1 MNMILV
7 ILVKP
12 ILFRENIACFHFFLY
27 LAIVKDVYL
36 KKSANTMLK
45 SESLIHLINNLT
57 KQEKKEFSLY
67 ISNKPEKDYIF
78 LFRLID
84 DKKVSDPEELKMSF
98 LAAKPT
104 SSFNTVVIYL
114 FDLLIDILTRLRTEQ
129 DSYYLLFN
137 ELLHA
142 RVLYEKSMYQE
153 CFQVLKKVKEKA
165 VYYENHFAL
174 LVAQRLEL
182 NYLLTL
188 DFEDMDEQKLLNKQY
203 KMNNTLKSIRQ
214 LNEQSSLYELLKYRM
229 INRGAS
235 RSLEETQKLD
245 DLVTS
250 EISIVAS
257 AGVENFEIKK
267 NHQLFQANY
276 FITVGD
282 YKAAF
287 NSFVELNKLFEENSH
302 LWNNPPVYYLMTV
315 EGMLESLRIMHN
327 YEGMNYFIEKL
338 TKLSSPSSSF
348 QLNVTYVIFIY
359 RLFSFIDAGDFD
371 KAGIWIAEHQASLI
385 DKMLLLKEQQQAE
398 MSLYIALIHL
408 GNGEYRK
415 ARKRLSATIGRGHLY
430 SLPLF
435 RTIRIVNVMIHYE
448 LGDVDYIQSEI
459 RSIKREMSK
468 NKGYNLKVESFL
480 LKFLN
485 YSFADTNRKRRAE
498 IWESMAE
505 EVHALYADKYE
516 TQILRKFDFVA
527 WVEAKIFEVPLS
539 DILKREHASKS
550 KWQHRNR
557 MNEDV
562 QILF

>member
-1 MNMILV
+1 MIMILV
-7 ILVKP
+7 ILIKP

-348 QLNVTYVIFIY
+348 QLNVTYVIFLY
-359 RLFSFIDAGDFD
+359 RLFSFIDGGDFD

-485 YSFADTNRKRRAE
+485 CSFADTNRKRRAE

-550 KWQHRNR
+550 KWQHR
-557 MNEDV
+557 
-562 QILF
+562 

>member
-1 MNMILV
+1 VIMILV
-7 ILVKP
+7 ILIKP

-84 DKKVSDPEELKMSF
+84 DKKISDPEELKMAF
-98 LAAKPT
+98 LAAKPA

-338 TKLSSPSSSF
+338 AKLSSPSSSF
-348 QLNVTYVIFIY
+348 QLNVMYVIFIY

-448 LGDVDYIQSEI
+448 LGDIDYIQSEI

-485 YSFADTNRKRRAE
+485 YSFADTNRKKRAE

-550 KWQHRNR
+550 KWQHR
-557 MNEDV
+557 
-562 QILF
+562 

>member
-84 DKKVSDPEELKMSF
+84 DKKISDPEELKMSF
-98 LAAKPT
+98 LAAKPA

-371 KAGIWIAEHQASLI
+371 KAGMWIAEHQASLI

-485 YSFADTNRKRRAE
+485 YSFADTNRKKRAQ

-550 KWQHRNR
+550 KWQHK
-557 MNEDV
+557 
-562 QILF
+562 

>member
-1 MNMILV
+1 MIMILV
-7 ILVKP
+7 ILIKP

-98 LAAKPT
+98 LAAKPA

-371 KAGIWIAEHQASLI
+371 KAGMWIAEHQASLI

-485 YSFADTNRKRRAE
+485 YSFADTNRKKRAQ

-550 KWQHRNR
+550 KWQHR
-557 MNEDV
+557 
-562 QILF
+562 

>member
-1 MNMILV
+1 MIMILV
-7 ILVKP
+7 ILIKP

-84 DKKVSDPEELKMSF
+84 HKKISDPEELKMSF
-98 LAAKPT
+98 LAAKPA

-229 INRGAS
+229 INKGAS

-371 KAGIWIAEHQASLI
+371 KAGMWIAEHQASLI

-485 YSFADTNRKRRAE
+485 YSFADTNRKKRAE

-550 KWQHRNR
+550 KWQHK
-557 MNEDV
+557 
-562 QILF
+562 

>member
-250 EISIVAS
+250 EISIVAR

-327 YEGMNYFIEKL
+327 YEGMNYFIQKL
-338 TKLSSPSSSF
+338 AKLSSPSSSF
-348 QLNVTYVIFIY
+348 QLNVMYVIFIY

-371 KAGIWIAEHQASLI
+371 KAGIWIAEHQTSLI

-485 YSFADTNRKRRAE
+485 YSFADTNRKKRAE

-550 KWQHRNR
+550 KWQHR
-557 MNEDV
+557 
-562 QILF
+562 

>member
-1 MNMILV
+1 MIMILV
-7 ILVKP
+7 ILIKP

-84 DKKVSDPEELKMSF
+84 DKKISDPEELKMAF
-98 LAAKPT
+98 LAAKPA

-245 DLVTS
+245 DLVTC

-338 TKLSSPSSSF
+338 AKLSSPSSSF
-348 QLNVTYVIFIY
+348 QLNVMYVIFIY

-448 LGDVDYIQSEI
+448 LGDIDYIQSEI

-485 YSFADTNRKRRAE
+485 YSFADTNRKKRAE

-550 KWQHRNR
+550 KWQHR
-557 MNEDV
+557 
-562 QILF
+562 

>member
-1 MNMILV
+1 MIMILV
-7 ILVKP
+7 ILIKP

-84 DKKVSDPEELKMSF
+84 DKKISDPEELKMSF
-98 LAAKPT
+98 LAAKPA

-229 INRGAS
+229 INKGAS

-415 ARKRLSATIGRGHLY
+415 ARKRLSTTIGRGHLY

-485 YSFADTNRKRRAE
+485 YSFADTNRKKRAE

-550 KWQHRNR
+550 KWQHK
-557 MNEDV
+557 
-562 QILF
+562 

>member
-98 LAAKPT
+98 LTAKPT

-327 YEGMNYFIEKL
+327 YEGMNYFIQKL
-338 TKLSSPSSSF
+338 AKLSSPSSSF
-348 QLNVTYVIFIY
+348 QLNVMYVIFIY

-550 KWQHRNR
+550 KWQHK
-557 MNEDV
+557 
-562 QILF
+562 

>member
-448 LGDVDYIQSEI
+448 LGDIDYIQSEI

-485 YSFADTNRKRRAE
+485 YSFADTNRKKRAE

-550 KWQHRNR
+550 KWQHR
-557 MNEDV
+557 
-562 QILF
+562 

>member
-98 LAAKPT
+98 LTAKPT

-338 TKLSSPSSSF
+338 GKLSSPSSSF
-348 QLNVTYVIFIY
+348 QLNVMYVIFIY

-371 KAGIWIAEHQASLI
+371 KAGIWIAEHQTSLI

-459 RSIKREMSK
+459 RSIKREMSE

-485 YSFADTNRKRRAE
+485 YSFADTNRKKRAE

-550 KWQHRNR
+550 KWQHR
-557 MNEDV
+557 
-562 QILF
+562 

>member
-348 QLNVTYVIFIY
+348 QLNVMYAIFIY

-485 YSFADTNRKRRAE
+485 YSFADTNRKKRAE

-550 KWQHRNR
+550 KWQHR
-557 MNEDV
+557 
-562 QILF
+562 

>member
-1 MNMILV
+1 MIIILV
-7 ILVKP
+7 ILIKP

-84 DKKVSDPEELKMSF
+84 DKKISDPEELKMSF
-98 LAAKPT
+98 LAAKPA

-371 KAGIWIAEHQASLI
+371 KAGMWIAEHQASLI

-485 YSFADTNRKRRAE
+485 YSFADTNRKKRAE

-550 KWQHRNR
+550 KWQHK
-557 MNEDV
+557 
-562 QILF
+562 

>member
-408 GNGEYRK
+408 GNREYRK

-550 KWQHRNR
+550 KWQHK
-557 MNEDV
+557 
-562 QILF
+562 

>member
-348 QLNVTYVIFIY
+348 QLNVMYVIFIY

-448 LGDVDYIQSEI
+448 LGDVDYIQSEV

-485 YSFADTNRKRRAE
+485 YSFADTNRKKRAE

-550 KWQHRNR
+550 KWQHR
-557 MNEDV
+557 
-562 QILF
+562 

>member
-1 MNMILV
+1 MIMILV
-7 ILVKP
+7 ILIKP

-45 SESLIHLINNLT
+45 SESLIQLINNLT

-84 DKKVSDPEELKMSF
+84 DKKISDPEELKMAF
-98 LAAKPT
+98 LAAKPA

-371 KAGIWIAEHQASLI
+371 KAGMWIAEHQASLI

-485 YSFADTNRKRRAE
+485 YSFADTNRKKRAE

-550 KWQHRNR
+550 KWQHR
-557 MNEDV
+557 
-562 QILF
+562 

>member
-1 MNMILV
+1 MILV
-7 ILVKP
+7 ILIKP
-12 ILFRENIACFHFFLY
+12 ILFRKNIACFHFFLY

-84 DKKVSDPEELKMSF
+84 DKKISDPEELKMAF
-98 LAAKPT
+98 LAAKPA

-338 TKLSSPSSSF
+338 AKLSSPSSSF

-448 LGDVDYIQSEI
+448 LGDVDYIQSEV

-485 YSFADTNRKRRAE
+485 YSFADTNRKKRAE

-550 KWQHRNR
+550 KWQHK
-557 MNEDV
+557 
-562 QILF
+562 

>member
-98 LAAKPT
+98 LTAKPT

-348 QLNVTYVIFIY
+348 QLNVMYVIFIY

-550 KWQHRNR
+550 KWQHK
-557 MNEDV
+557 
-562 QILF
+562 

>member
-1 MNMILV
+1 MIMVLV
-7 ILVKP
+7 ILIKP

-84 DKKVSDPEELKMSF
+84 DKKISDPEELKMSF
-98 LAAKPT
+98 LAAKPA

-229 INRGAS
+229 INKGAS

-371 KAGIWIAEHQASLI
+371 KAGMWIAEHQASLI

-485 YSFADTNRKRRAE
+485 YSFADTNRKKRAE

-550 KWQHRNR
+550 KWQHK
-557 MNEDV
+557 
-562 QILF
+562 

>member
-385 DKMLLLKEQQQAE
+385 DKMLLLKEQQLAE

-550 KWQHRNR
+550 KWQHK
-557 MNEDV
+557 
-562 QILF
+562 

>member
-1 MNMILV
+1 MILV
-7 ILVKP
+7 ILIKP

-84 DKKVSDPEELKMSF
+84 DKKISDPEELKMAF
-98 LAAKPT
+98 LAAKPA

-338 TKLSSPSSSF
+338 AKLSSPSSSF
-348 QLNVTYVIFIY
+348 QLNVMYVIFIY

-448 LGDVDYIQSEI
+448 LGDIDYIQSEI

-485 YSFADTNRKRRAE
+485 YSFADTNRKKRAE

-550 KWQHRNR
+550 KWQHR
-557 MNEDV
+557 
-562 QILF
+562 

>member
-1 MNMILV
+1 MIMILV
-7 ILVKP
+7 ILIKP

-84 DKKVSDPEELKMSF
+84 DKKISDPEELKMSF
-98 LAAKPT
+98 LAAKPA

-229 INRGAS
+229 INKGAS

-371 KAGIWIAEHQASLI
+371 KAGMWITEHQASLI

-485 YSFADTNRKRRAE
+485 YSFADTNRKKRAQ

-550 KWQHRNR
+550 KWQHK
-557 MNEDV
+557 
-562 QILF
+562 

>member
-327 YEGMNYFIEKL
+327 YEGMNYFIQKL
-338 TKLSSPSSSF
+338 AKLSSPSSSF
-348 QLNVTYVIFIY
+348 QLNVMYVIFIY

-371 KAGIWIAEHQASLI
+371 KAGIWIAEHQTSLI

-468 NKGYNLKVESFL
+468 NKGDNLKVESFL

-485 YSFADTNRKRRAE
+485 YSFADTNRKKRAE

-550 KWQHRNR
+550 KWQHR
-557 MNEDV
+557 
-562 QILF
+562 

>member
-1 MNMILV
+1 MILV
-7 ILVKP
+7 ILIKP

-84 DKKVSDPEELKMSF
+84 DKKISDPEELKMAF
-98 LAAKPT
+98 LAAKPA

-245 DLVTS
+245 DLVTC

-338 TKLSSPSSSF
+338 AKLSSPSSSF

-485 YSFADTNRKRRAE
+485 YSFADTNRKKRAE

-550 KWQHRNR
+550 KWQHK
-557 MNEDV
+557 
-562 QILF
+562 

>member
-165 VYYENHFAL
+165 VYYENYFAL

-287 NSFVELNKLFEENSH
+287 NSFVELKKLFEENSH

-550 KWQHRNR
+550 KWQHK
-557 MNEDV
+557 
-562 QILF
+562 

>member
-84 DKKVSDPEELKMSF
+84 DKKVSDPEELRMSF

-348 QLNVTYVIFIY
+348 QLNVMYVIFIY

-485 YSFADTNRKRRAE
+485 YSFADTNRKKRAE

-550 KWQHRNR
+550 KWQHR
-557 MNEDV
+557 
-562 QILF
+562 

>member
-84 DKKVSDPEELKMSF
+84 DKKISDPEELKMSF
-98 LAAKPT
+98 LAAKPA

-485 YSFADTNRKRRAE
+485 YSFADTNRKKRAQ

-550 KWQHRNR
+550 KWQHK
-557 MNEDV
+557 
-562 QILF
+562 

>member
-1 MNMILV
+1 MILV
-7 ILVKP
+7 ILIKP
-12 ILFRENIACFHFFLY
+12 ILFRKNIACFHFFLY

-45 SESLIHLINNLT
+45 SESLIQLINNLT

-98 LAAKPT
+98 LAAKPA

-327 YEGMNYFIEKL
+327 YGGMNYFIEKL
-338 TKLSSPSSSF
+338 AKLSSPSSSF

-485 YSFADTNRKRRAE
+485 YSFADTNRKKRAE

-550 KWQHRNR
+550 KWQHK
-557 MNEDV
+557 
-562 QILF
+562 

>member
-245 DLVTS
+245 DLVTC

-385 DKMLLLKEQQQAE
+385 DKMLLLKEQQQTE

-550 KWQHRNR
+550 KWQHK
-557 MNEDV
+557 
-562 QILF
+562 

>member
-1 MNMILV
+1 MIMILV
-7 ILVKP
+7 ILIRP

-84 DKKVSDPEELKMSF
+84 DKKISDPEELKMAF
-98 LAAKPT
+98 LAAKPA

-348 QLNVTYVIFIY
+348 QLNVTYVIFLY
-359 RLFSFIDAGDFD
+359 RLFSFIDGGDFD

-550 KWQHRNR
+550 KWQHR
-557 MNEDV
+557 
-562 QILF
+562 

>member
-1 MNMILV
+1 MIMILV
-7 ILVKP
+7 ILIKP

-84 DKKVSDPEELKMSF
+84 DKKISDPEELKMSF
-98 LAAKPT
+98 LAAKPA

-229 INRGAS
+229 INKGAS

-287 NSFVELNKLFEENSH
+287 NLFVKLNKLFEENSH

-371 KAGIWIAEHQASLI
+371 KAGMWIAEHQASLI

-485 YSFADTNRKRRAE
+485 YSFADTNRKKRAQ

-550 KWQHRNR
+550 KWQHK
-557 MNEDV
+557 
-562 QILF
+562 

>member
-84 DKKVSDPEELKMSF
+84 DKKESDPEELKMSF

-550 KWQHRNR
+550 KWQHK
-557 MNEDV
+557 
-562 QILF
+562 

>member
-1 MNMILV
+1 MILV
-7 ILVKP
+7 ILIKP
-12 ILFRENIACFHFFLY
+12 ILFRKNIACFHFFLY

-84 DKKVSDPEELKMSF
+84 DKKISDPEELKMAF
-98 LAAKPT
+98 LAAKPA

-245 DLVTS
+245 DLVTC

-338 TKLSSPSSSF
+338 AKLSSPSSSF

-485 YSFADTNRKRRAE
+485 YSFADTNRKKRAE

-550 KWQHRNR
+550 KWQHK
-557 MNEDV
+557 
-562 QILF
+562 

>member
-1 MNMILV
+1 MIMILV
-7 ILVKP
+7 ILIKP

-229 INRGAS
+229 INIGAS

-338 TKLSSPSSSF
+338 AKLSSPSSSF
-348 QLNVTYVIFIY
+348 QLNVMYVIFIY

-371 KAGIWIAEHQASLI
+371 KAGIWIAEHQTSLI

-550 KWQHRNR
+550 KWQHK
-557 MNEDV
+557 
-562 QILF
+562 

>member
-1 MNMILV
+1 
-7 ILVKP
+7 
-12 ILFRENIACFHFFLY
+12 
-27 LAIVKDVYL
+27 
-36 KKSANTMLK
+36 MLK
-45 SESLIHLINNLT
+45 SESLIQLINSLT
-57 KQEKKEFSLY
+57 KQEKKEFSIY

-84 DKKVSDPEELKMSF
+84 DKKISDPEELKQCF
-98 LAAKPT
+98 LKAKPT

-114 FDLLIDILTRLRTEQ
+114 FDLLIEILTELRTEQ

-188 DFEDMDEQKLLNKQY
+188 DFEEVDEKKLLNKQY
-203 KMNNTLKSIRQ
+203 KMNNTLKNIRQ
-214 LNEQSSLYELLKYRM
+214 LNEQSSLYELLKLRM
-229 INRGAS
+229 LNRGAS

-276 FITVGD
+276 FVTVGD
-282 YKAAF
+282 YRAAF
-287 NSFVELNKLFEENSH
+287 NSFVELNKLFEENTH

-327 YEGMNYFIEKL
+327 YEGMDYFIGKL
-338 TKLSSPSSSF
+338 EKLSSPSSSF

-359 RLFSFIDAGDFD
+359 RLFSYIDRGEFEQAGL
-371 KAGIWIAEHQASLI
+371 WIAEHQASLI
-385 DKMLLLKEQQQAE
+385 DKMALLKEQQQAE
-398 MSLYIALIHL
+398 MSLYVALIHL

-415 ARKRLSATIGRGHLY
+415 ARKRLSTTIGRGHLY

-448 LGDVDYIQSEI
+448 LGDVDYIQSEV

-485 YSFADTNRKRRAE
+485 YSFVNTDRKKRAR

-550 KWQHRNR
+550 KWQRR
-557 MNEDV
+557 
-562 QILF
+562 

>member
-1 MNMILV
+1 MIMILV
-7 ILVKP
+7 ILIKP

-84 DKKVSDPEELKMSF
+84 DKKISDPEELKMAF
-98 LAAKPT
+98 LAAKPA

-338 TKLSSPSSSF
+338 AKLSSPSSSF
-348 QLNVTYVIFIY
+348 QLNVMYVIFIY

-371 KAGIWIAEHQASLI
+371 KAGIWIAEHQTSLI

-415 ARKRLSATIGRGHLY
+415 ARKWLSATIGRGHLY

-485 YSFADTNRKRRAE
+485 YSFADTNRKKRAE

-550 KWQHRNR
+550 KWQHR
-557 MNEDV
+557 
-562 QILF
+562 